1 MSCKRI
7 DTIRRYPNAVRVNY
21 QLLYTSQLYDTFV
34 NNLEVIS
41 NYKGPHTDGIVWCP
55 MMKAPFAKE
64 SI

>member
-21 QLLYTSQLYDTFV
+21 QLLYTSQRYDTFA

-41 NYKGPHTDGIVWCP
+41 NYKWPHTDGIVWCP
-55 MMKAPFAKE
+55 MM
-64 SI
+64 